1 MTPIIRHQGEGM
13 RICRI
18 AIENFANFDS
28 VDFATDDSLV
38 VVGENKAGKSNLLR
52 ALRLVLDPTLPDRER
67 QLGLEH
73 FWDGLGDEKLGHE
86 VRVEVELTAFED
98 NDNLLA
104 VLGGFL
110 VTTKSPL
117 VARLTYLYR
126 PKAELKGKEPESL
139 ADYEFLVFGG
149 TEEANVLTAAQRR
162 EMPMD
167 YLFALRDAEGDL
179 LNWRR
184 SPLRPIIEELTA
196 NLDDTARV
204 ELQKLVNEASEGLA
218 ARPEVATAAQKVSER
233 LKQMVGN
240 EHAVSLA
247 LGLAPN
253 NVDVLLR
260 SLRLLIDGGAR
271 GIGDASLGTANLL
284 FLTLKALELERTVE
298 AGERSHTFLAIEEPE
313 AHLHPHVQR
322 LVYRHYLGADD
333 DAPENVTTILTTHS
347 PHIASVA
354 PLRSIVLLREDPDA
368 EATVITSAAKVDLTK
383 DDEDDLQRYIDVTRG
398 ELFFARGII
407 FVEGDAERFLI
418 PAYAT
423 AMGVDLDA
431 LGVTICSIAGVNF
444 LPYVTLVGPDALNIP
459 FIILTD
465 RDPQDGKEPL
475 AYFRVRYILEECL
488 DEENLE
494 DDVEDL
500 FEQAEMNGIFVNEKT
515 LEVDLFKAGMGPAM
529 SAVLERHANTWGKT
543 RQALMKGWQ
552 DDLTSLDEAK
562 LLKWVEEVGK
572 GRFAQAL
579 AGRASAARCPDYI
592 KRALKYV
599 SNGFSPVEL

>member
-1 MTPIIRHQGEGM
+1 M

-18 AIENFANFDS
+18 AIENYANFDS
-28 VDFATDDSLV
+28 VDFATDQSMV
-38 VVGENKAGKSNLLR
+38 IVGENKAGKSNLLR
-52 ALRLVLDPTLPDRER
+52 ALRLVLDPTLPDRDR

-73 FWDGLGDEKLGHE
+73 FWDGLGDEKLGQE
-86 VRVEVELTAFED
+86 VSVEVELTDFED

-110 VTTKSPL
+110 VITKSPV

-126 PKAELKGKEPESL
+126 PRAELQGKEPKSL

-149 TEEANVLTAAQRR
+149 TDEANVFTAAQRR
-162 EMPMD
+162 ELPMD

-184 SPLRPIIEELTA
+184 SPLRPIIEQLTA
-196 NLDDTARV
+196 ELDDTARL
-204 ELQKLVNEASEGLA
+204 ELQKLVNEASAGLA
-218 ARPEVATAAQKVSER
+218 ARPEVAEAAQKVSKR
-233 LKQMVGN
+233 LKEMVGD

-247 LGLAPN
+247 LGLAPTN
-253 NVDVLLR
+253 ADALLR

-322 LVYRHYLGADD
+322 LVYRHYLGADV
-333 DAPENVTTILTTHS
+333 DALENVTIILTTHS

-354 PLRSIVLLREDPDA
+354 PLRSIVLLREDSDGG
-368 EATVITSAAKVDLTK
+368 ATVITSAAKVDLTEG
-383 DDEDDLQRYIDVTRG
+383 DEDDLQRYIDVTRG

-418 PAYAT
+418 PAYASS
-423 AMGVDLDA
+423 MGVDLDA
-431 LGVTICSIAGVNF
+431 FGVTICSIAGTNF
-444 LPYVTLVGPDALNIP
+444 LPYVKLVGSDALGIP
-459 FIILTD
+459 FIVLTD
-465 RDPQDGKEPL
+465 QDPRDGKEPL
-475 AYFRVRYILEECL
+475 AYSRVRGILEEWL
-488 DEENLE
+488 EEEDLE
-494 DDVEDL
+494 DNVEEL
-500 FEQAEMNGIFVNEKT
+500 FEQAEMDGIFVNENT
-515 LEVDLFKAGMGPAM
+515 LEVELFAAGMGTAM
-529 SAVLERHANTWGKT
+529 AAVLEKHANTWGMK
-543 RQALMKGWQ
+543 RQTLMKSW
-552 DDLTSLDEAK
+552 LDGSTTLDKEM

-579 AGRASAARCPDYI
+579 AGQTSEAHCPDYI

>member
-1 MTPIIRHQGEGM
+1 M

-28 VDFATDDSLV
+28 VDFATDDSIV

-52 ALRLVLDPTLPDRER
+52 ALRLVLDPSLPDRER
-67 QLGLEH
+67 QLGLED
-73 FWDGLGDEKLGHE
+73 FWDGLGQIKLGYE
-86 VRVEVELTAFED
+86 VKVVVELTDFED

-104 VLGGFL
+104 VLAGCL
-110 VTTKSPL
+110 VEMEPP

-126 PKAELKGKEPESL
+126 PKAGLKSKGSESL

-149 TEEANVLTAAQRR
+149 TDENNVFTAVQRR
-162 EMPMD
+162 ELPMD

-196 NLDDTARV
+196 TLDGKARA
-204 ELQKLVNEASEGLA
+204 ELQKLANDASEGLA
-218 ARPEVATAAQKVSER
+218 ARPEVDAAAQKVAER
-233 LKQMVGN
+233 LEKMVGT

-247 LGLAPN
+247 LGVAPT

-284 FLTLKALELERTVE
+284 FLTLKALELERAVK

-322 LVYRHYLGADD
+322 LVYRHYLGVDG
-333 DAPENVTTILTTHS
+333 DAPENVTTMLTTHS

-354 PLRSIVLLREDPDA
+354 PLRSIVLLREDPSYK
-368 EATVITSAAKVDLTK
+368 ATVITSAAKVELTD

-407 FVEGDAERFLI
+407 FVEGDAERFLV
-418 PAYAT
+418 PSFAT
-423 AMGVDLDA
+423 ACGLDLDS
-431 LGVTICSIAGVNF
+431 LGVTVCSVVGTNF
-444 LPYVTLVGPDALNIP
+444 LPYVKLVGPDSLNIP
-459 FIILTD
+459 FIVLTD
-465 RDPQDGKEPL
+465 RDPMGGGLPL
-475 AYFRVRYILEECL
+475 AYGRVSKLL
-488 DEENLE
+488 KHLGMNDEELNE
-494 DDVEDL
+494 FDADGL
-500 FEQAEMNGIFVNEKT
+500 FEYAENDGIFVNSTT
-515 LEVDLFKAGMGPAM
+515 LEVDLFEAGMGPSMAKVFAKAA
-529 SAVLERHANTWGKT
+529 STYGPK
-543 RQALMKGWQ
+543 RQAMVKGWL
-552 DDLTSLDEAK
+552 DEPASLDEDK
-562 LLKWVEEVGK
+562 LLALVEDVGK

-579 AGRASAARCPDYI
+579 TGNVKAAHCPEYI
-592 KRALKYV
+592 KKAFNFIK
-599 SNGFSPVEL
+599 NGFSPVEP